1 MINVYN
7 KSIIQKYKEFVE
19 DKTLTGKEFTTEVK
33 KLYNVSS
40 SDFKVQ
46 LKATPTMLSKLHA
59 EDDKLEVGKAVFD
72 ILNYNNENQ
81 ILGSNT
87 EQLCDLINSIAIE
100 YIANNSSIDP
110 SVFDV
115 GLNKSRE
122 RWFLYGTFDYNKYY
136 RNPFLIPVRL
146 VMNNNLS
153 SQALSFYLSGKIWVN
168 TQHFEILASKYLTT
182 FNPVMIEYAAQ
193 LFSEI
198 DGSPKQNITRNT
210 TGKSLERFKTLIDQ
224 LSANYLTEDMS
235 VDELNTLMPS
245 YLKIK

>member
-7 KSIIQKYKEFVE
+7 KSIIQKYKELIE
-19 DKTLTGKEFTTEVK
+19 DKTLTGKEFTAEVK
-33 KLYNVSS
+33 KLYNTSPN
-40 SDFKVQ
+40 DFKTQ
-46 LKATPTMLSKLHA
+46 LKVTQSMLNKLHA
-59 EDDKLEVGKAVFD
+59 EDDKLEVGKSVFD
-72 ILNYNNENQ
+72 ILNYNNETQ
-81 ILGSNT
+81 ILASNT
-87 EQLCDLINSIAIE
+87 GQLCDLLNSIAIE
-100 YIANNSSIDP
+100 FIARNVSLDP
-110 SVFDV
+110 SVFDI

-122 RWFLYGTFDYNKYY
+122 RWYLYETFDYNKYY

-153 SQALSFYLSGKIWVN
+153 NQAISFYLSGKIWVN

-198 DGSPKQNITRNT
+198 DGSPKQNITRNN

-235 VDELNTLMPS
+235 IDELNTLMPP